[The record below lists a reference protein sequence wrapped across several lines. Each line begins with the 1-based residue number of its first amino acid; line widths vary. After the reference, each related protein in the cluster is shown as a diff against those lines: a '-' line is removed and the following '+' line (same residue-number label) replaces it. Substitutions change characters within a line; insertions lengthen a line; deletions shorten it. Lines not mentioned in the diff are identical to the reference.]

1 MHTNKTMSMSHR
13 LKMQSAEREI
23 EKKQNIWAE
32 GTGGTEGTIAPQVMT
47 GIEAKPSPT
56 KDFGATTCPPEVLKL
71 PTALKKKSRSKT
83 IAPSVS
89 TMCTKQEKKE

>member
-1 MHTNKTMSMSHR
+1 MV
-13 LKMQSAEREI
+13 Q
-23 EKKQNIWAE
+23 
-32 GTGGTEGTIAPQVMT
+32 GTISPQAMT

-56 KDFGATTCPPEVLKL
+56 KDFWVTTCPPEVLEV
-71 PTALKKKSRSKT
+71 PTVLKKSRSKT